1 MCGRDRP
8 QTDPLRSI
16 VSDIPADLR
25 YTADHEWVRHTGD
38 DTMQVGI
45 TDFAQDSLGDVV
57 YVQLPEVGA
66 TLTAGESFG
75 EVESTKSV
83 SDLYA
88 PLSATVIAVNT
99 ELEGNPQLINSDPY
113 GQGWLIELRCDGAE
127 AGLVGLL
134 DADGYRAALA

>member
-1 MCGRDRP
+1 MSGRDRP
-8 QTDPLRSI
+8 QTDPPRSI

-99 ELEGNPQLINSDPY
+99 ELEGILRNRIIACLCISRTNSICKTRKQCSVPT
-113 GQGWLIELRCDGAE
+113 
-127 AGLVGLL
+127 V
-134 DADGYRAALA
+134 